1 MRVCGSRAENNT
13 RKETVCQV
21 SVLAAPLCVNMR
33 TTGIVSQERA
43 RNIHYSTGRNPLN
56 LIKSAFRYSLRNK
69 KKSTPYVQNTSVR
82 PPLRDLF
89 SVTKSS
95 VRFS

>member
-1 MRVCGSRAENNT
+1 MTVCESRAENNT
-13 RKETVCQV
+13 RKESVCQV
-21 SVLAAPLCVNMR
+21 SELAAPLCVNMR
-33 TTGIVSQERA
+33 TTGIVSQEWP
-43 RNIHYSTGRNPLN
+43 RNIHYSTGRYPLN
-56 LIKSAFRYSLRNK
+56 LIKSAFRHSLRI

-89 SVTKSS
+89 SVTKSA